1 MSWGKIHDYLGM
13 TLYFSKTSKVQIWM
27 DKYTQHILDAFP
39 DDVKTPAAK
48 PASDH
53 LFEVQHDNIGKPLPE
68 TQARLFHQFAV

>member
-1 MSWGKIHDYLGM
+1 
-13 TLYFSKTSKVQIWM
+13 M